1 MPTSARRPSSGVK
14 PSQPRCLAV
23 AKSVVSNWASRT
35 SVAAGRTAKGG
46 KLRKAGD
53 KSKNLGNEVAYRP
66 ETPITWDVR
75 PIVNE

>member
-1 MPTSARRPSSGVK
+1 
-14 PSQPRCLAV
+14 
-23 AKSVVSNWASRT
+23 VVSNWASRT